1 MLRRISSQLEFTRR
15 LGFRLGALLSVA
27 ILPIGLISL
36 VQNLHL
42 SQEAERSAEIAL
54 LGRTASAASGERAL
68 LQSALGSADA
78 LGPAILETLDRP
90 EQCAE
95 LLRNFVQRSGT
106 YVHAGFVPVNGVMR
120 CSSAIGNPQST
131 LAAATE
137 VNVSSDEAV
146 VEFFE
151 NPVTSVTSLRQ
162 GSMSGLAVVVVQQPL
177 YQDSELLG
185 FVALSLSQDLLRS
198 THAMDFGTEGTRVMT
213 FNNRG
218 RVLNGDDLAGG
229 VTKDLLPRD
238 RDLVGLLGRGERTFR
253 AMANNG
259 ETRVFTVVPVIPGLV
274 YALGSWS
281 PQSAGVG
288 VFQLS
293 RFGAVLLPAALWVV
307 SLAVA
312 YFAVFRLVLRH
323 ITVLRGQ
330 MRRFAIGNRD
340 TAPPVL
346 LDAPTEITDVSQT
359 FHNMARILIR
369 DEEAMEKAVAEKTIL
384 LKEVHHR
391 VKNNL
396 QLIASIINMQSRLI
410 DDPDAKQVLRS
421 VQDRVAA
428 LATIYRNLYQ
438 AEQLD
443 AVDADMLITDIIGQ
457 LTNVTQGSGRRLAIQ
472 SDIQPLTMM
481 PDQAVPLTLLATE
494 AFTNALK
501 YATKPQGG
509 TRPWV
514 SVSLTSPGPG
524 LGRLQ
529 VANSVGADPAEGG
542 TGLGTQLIEAFSMQL
557 EGDVE
562 TRSEPDRYVL
572 TMTFKLAQGH
582 HDTGGDTRN
591 VVLTSAA
598 KAGSRH

>member
-1 MLRRISSQLEFTRR
+1 ADRIAEISM
-15 LGFRLGALLSVA
+15 LLS
-27 ILPIGLISL
+27 
-36 VQNLHL
+36 
-42 SQEAERSAEIAL
+42 
-54 LGRTASAASGERAL
+54 TASAASGERAL

-78 LGPAILETLDRP
+78 LGPAVLETLDRP

-106 YVHAGFVPVNGVMR
+106 YTHAGFVPVNGFMQ
-120 CSSAIGNPQST
+120 CSSDPNALKGFDLSGEQIVKDFLQ
-131 LAAATE
+131 L
-137 VNVSSDEAV
+137 
-146 VEFFE
+146 
-151 NPVTSVTSLRQ
+151 PVTSVSALRR
-162 GSMSGLAVVVVQQPL
+162 GAVSGKAVVVVQQPL
-177 YQDSELLG
+177 YRDRELLG
-185 FVALSLSQDLLRS
+185 FIALSLTQELLRS
-198 THAMDFGTEGTRVMT
+198 THALDFGTEGARVMT
-213 FNNRG
+213 FNNIG
-218 RVLNGDDLAGG
+218 RVLNGDDIAADA
-229 VTKDLLPRD
+229 TRDMLPRD
-238 RDLVGLLGRGERTFR
+238 YDLVSLLEHGEETFR
-253 AMANNG
+253 ATANSD

-330 MRRFAIGNRD
+330 MRRFAIGNRES
-340 TAPPVL
+340 APPVL

-369 DEEAMEKAVAEKTIL
+369 DEEAMEKAVAEKTVL

-410 DDPDAKQVLRS
+410 DDPDAKRVLRS

-443 AVDADMLITDIIGQ
+443 AVDADRLITDIIGQ
-457 LTNVTQGSGRRLAIQ
+457 LTNVSQDSGRDLKVHL
-472 SDIQPLTMM
+472 DIKRMTML

-501 YATKPQGG
+501 YAGRPPSGG
-509 TRPWV
+509 GAWV
-514 SVSLTSPGPG
+514 RVTLTSPAAGTG
-524 LGRLQ
+524 LLEI
-529 VANSVGADPAEGG
+529 VNSIGDESAERG
-542 TGLGTQLIEAFSMQL
+542 TGLGSQLIEAFSMQL
-557 EGDVE
+557 EGDIE
-562 TRSEPDRYVL
+562 ARHQGDTYILS
-572 TMTFKLAQGH
+572 MTFKLAQGH
-582 HDTGGDTRN
+582 HGQAGDSRK

-598 KAGSRH
+598 RAGSRH